1 MSGNIKGIPVTVG
14 GSISS
19 TVGYTL
25 NVPANKTVYMGY
37 RVKYSVEEGTREM
50 IDLVT
55 GKVVSSNTY
64 VVKNPKFGEYKL
76 IDAK

>member
-1 MSGNIKGIPVTVG
+1 
-14 GSISS
+14 
-19 TVGYTL
+19 
-25 NVPANKTVYMGY
+25 MGY